1 MPLDRPALTL
11 GADPRSVQQA
21 RRWVASVCE
30 ELGRQDLLECA
41 ELGVSELVTN
51 ALLHAGDPISVRVRG
66 TAEHPRVE
74 VSDGSHQPPV
84 LPLSD
89 EPELDDL
96 ISTFGRGLKI
106 VAQCSTSWG
115 AAIEPEGK
123 VVWFEPAESP
133 HLDGFPEGALFD
145 LAELGLP
152 PSDELG
158 HELMPVVFEGIPV
171 DTVLALRRHY
181 HDLRRE
187 VRLLSLAHEDDY
199 PLAKHL
205 TDVFTS
211 FETAYPADVTEQ
223 VLRASAAGLPL
234 VDLAVKVDPARVDVF
249 DRMLTLLDL
258 ADEFC
263 RTERLLSLA
272 RSEEQVEFQR
282 WFLGEFVRQ
291 AAGEGASRWSPA
303 PQADVPAPRS
313 AKIVS

>member
-30 ELGRQDLLECA
+30 ELGREDLLECA

-84 LPLSD
+84 LTLTD

-123 VVWFEPAESP
+123 VVWFEPAEAP
-133 HLDGFPEGALFD
+133 HMDGFPEGALFD

-152 PSDELG
+152 LSDNAA
-158 HELMPVVFEGIPV
+158 HEFVPVTFESIPV
-171 DTVLALRRHY
+171 DTILALRRHY

-211 FETAYPADVTEQ
+211 FEQAYPAEVTER
-223 VLRASAAGLPL
+223 VLAASAAGAAM
-234 VDLAVKVDPARVDVF
+234 VDLDVRVDPARIEVL

-258 ADEFC
+258 ADESC

-282 WFLGEFVRQ
+282 WFLGEFARQ
-291 AAGEGASRWSPA
+291 AVGESPSAWSAA
-303 PQADVPAPRS
+303 PRADVPAPRS